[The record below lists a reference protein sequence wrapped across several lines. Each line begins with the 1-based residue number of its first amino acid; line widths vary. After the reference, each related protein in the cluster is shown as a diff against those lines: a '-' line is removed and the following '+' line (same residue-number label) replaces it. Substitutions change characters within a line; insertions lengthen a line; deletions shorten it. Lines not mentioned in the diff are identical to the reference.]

1 MLARATCA
9 ALLLAACSG
18 AAPREQEGPDP
29 KPAQKPMDT
38 SGRSLVELFQ
48 GRFPGVEAW
57 AVQGGVRVRIRNA
70 GNVEGKGGDPLFVID
85 DLPVSPPDGVL
96 SMNPNDIVRIEIL
109 KDDASTLIYGSKA
122 ATGVVKI
129 TTKRK

>member
-1 MLARATCA
+1 
-9 ALLLAACSG
+9 
-18 AAPREQEGPDP
+18 
-29 KPAQKPMDT
+29 
-38 SGRSLVELFQ
+38 
-48 GRFPGVEAW
+48 
-57 AVQGGVRVRIRNA
+57 VRVRIRNA
-70 GNVEGKGGDPLFVID
+70 GNVEGKGGDPLFLID

-122 ATGVVKI
+122 ANGVVKI